1 MNGSKEN
8 ASYTLSWKHSGEDRL
23 QGGSGGTERYTA
35 RESEKEYE
43 SKVILALEHSG
54 TFRTLKKKVSGP
66 QMEF

>member
-1 MNGSKEN
+1 MNGSIEN

-23 QGGSGGTERYTA
+23 QGGSGGTEWYTA